1 MKPSDISARI
11 GINLRNIRKLRGLSV
26 RELSEII
33 CLTEDAIRKYERG
46 ERSLSIEDM
55 VTFSEKLECDPQN
68 FLIGLSRQE
77 EENKKEIPILSTY
90 EHGVFVKMSTEFREG
105 KKALIVADDIYMRL
119 SPKRRREI
127 IMTMV
132 VQMDEAIRNHEMS
145 VDDIPEEVGYMLD
158 MLGSL
163 YNL

>member
-33 CLTEDAIRKYERG
+33 GLTEDAIRKYERG
-46 ERSLSIEDM
+46 DRSLTVEDM
-55 VTFSEKLECDPQN
+55 VTFSGKLSCDPQN
-68 FLIGLSRQE
+68 FMIGLFQPE
-77 EENKKEIPILSTY
+77 TENSDEIDRLTVY

-119 SPKRRREI
+119 STKRRREI

-145 VDDIPEEVGYMLD
+145 VEDIPEEVGYMLD